1 MTGRGPSG
9 IHALLLPGPPRTE
22 RGDGKTPAFLPSFK
36 GWGVGLALVGHSQAL
51 PSKGGQ
57 QGRGK
62 WLPPQSLASCVQHI
76 PPGPHITQGGERAGG
91 LST

>member
-1 MTGRGPSG
+1 MAGKGPSG

-51 PSKGGQ
+51 PSKGANRDG
-57 QGRGK
+57 GSGC
-62 WLPPQSLASCVQHI
+62 PYSHSPAVYNTS